1 MSRPETGSPGAGA
14 PNSARP
20 GGRSPKRSAARL
32 AAVQALY
39 QMDIAHT
46 DLNELLAEY
55 EAYRLGG
62 DLLED
67 EKLHKADASFFR
79 SIVEG
84 VVREQLMLD
93 PRIHRQLRD
102 GWGLDRV
109 DSIVR
114 AILRAG
120 AFELYFRE
128 DVPVAVVVSEYM
140 DVAKAF
146 FEKEDTRIINGVLDA
161 LARDA
166 RRP

>member
-1 MSRPETGSPGAGA
+1 MNNAKANDAANTQSAKPGK
-14 PNSARP
+14 
-20 GGRSPKRSAARL
+20 SPKRSAARL

-39 QMDIAHT
+39 QMDIAQT
-46 DLNELLAEY
+46 DVGDLIAEY
-55 EAYRLGG
+55 EAYRLNG

-93 PRIHRQLRD
+93 PRIHKQLRE
-102 GWGLDRV
+102 GWGLDKV
-109 DSIVR
+109 DSIIR

-120 AFELYFRE
+120 TFELYFRN
-128 DVPVAVVVSEYM
+128 DVPPAVVVNEYM
-140 DVAKAF
+140 DIAKAF
-146 FEKEDTRIINGVLDA
+146 FAQDDTRIINAVLDA

-166 RRP
+166 REAR